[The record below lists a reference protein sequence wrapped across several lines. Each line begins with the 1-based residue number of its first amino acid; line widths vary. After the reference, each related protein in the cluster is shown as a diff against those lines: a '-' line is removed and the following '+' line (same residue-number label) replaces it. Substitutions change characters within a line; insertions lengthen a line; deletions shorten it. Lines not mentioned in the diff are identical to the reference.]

1 MIVGKNEVILKVYE
15 DFPSA
20 RLAQQELVD
29 STCVLGQDG
38 VLVVALVSAL
48 GEAELG
54 NFPHWIVLQLLKSS
68 LHPPVP
74 EVKVN
79 ENGSFFGL
87 SFFVPID
94 QTKQTQELLTLDIKF
109 DFFLLLGW
117 TAVQPIVVQNNWRV
131 VKGLEYLH
139 AKLVVWVEE
148 V

>member
-1 MIVGKNEVILKVYE
+1 
-15 DFPSA
+15 
-20 RLAQQELVD
+20 
-29 STCVLGQDG
+29 
-38 VLVVALVSAL
+38 
-48 GEAELG
+48 
-54 NFPHWIVLQLLKSS
+54 VLQLLKSS

-109 DFFLLLGW
+109 DFFLLLGR

-139 AKLVVWVEE
+139 AKLVV
-148 V
+148 